1 MTDTQKAMFFR
12 RVLSGRMGR
21 REVVETGL
29 RLGVATPLLTALIGM
44 PSVAAAS
51 AGKRTATKHN
61 NAQAVDSGTLTVLFE
76 GGTNDIDPH
85 SSYTTLGSMVCL
97 GSYEMLVRYKGD
109 STFEYEPMLA
119 ESWEFNA
126 DLTSCTFKLPQNV
139 LFHDG
144 TICDANAVKESFTR
158 FRKMELGPYIVI
170 ARFVDDPETK
180 IVAEDDVTLRFDFD
194 HPQPLFLAAMAS
206 SFGPFIVSP
215 KAWKDNATEY
225 DEWAHEWLSFNAV
238 GTGPYRL
245 VENTLNEGVRLEKFD
260 DYHRGWEGNHFSDI
274 VIRNVPETATR
285 RQLLERGEAD
295 ISTYNLLASDVEEM
309 QKLDSLE
316 VMIYDSTRVNWA
328 ILNVPKLKTI
338 EARQGLCYAF
348 PYQENIDSINKGLLQ
363 RSGPIPSTMR
373 GYDPNAFQFPT
384 DLTKAKELLLA
395 GGFKEGDS
403 FEYLVSSDFTD
414 DKTTAQLFQA
424 NLQQIGFDLN
434 ITEVELATYD
444 DMIYG
449 DSGSS
454 ERPEIMGGWAWWPD
468 YNDPWN
474 QLAPNFLISAQGG
487 GGSNG
492 GDYANDRFEE
502 LMKQAETFTIE
513 AELDTLMQEIQ
524 QILIEDDP
532 AAIFYGETK
541 YYTILKKGMAGF
553 VPNPLYLGT
562 YMFYDLYREE
572 DA

>member
-1 MTDTQKAMFFR
+1 MTDTQKTAFFR
-12 RVLSGRMGR
+12 RALSGRMGR
-21 REVVETGL
+21 REVIETGL
-29 RLGVATPLLTALIGM
+29 RLGIATPLLTALAAM
-44 PSVAAAS
+44 PAVAS
-51 AGKRTATKHN
+51 ASSGRRTAPARAV
-61 NAQAVDSGTLTVLFE
+61 AQASDSGTLTVLFE

-97 GSYEMLVRYKGD
+97 GAYEMLVRYKGD

-119 ESWEFNA
+119 ESWELNA
-126 DLTSCTFKLPQNV
+126 DLTSCTFTLPKDV

-144 TICDANAVKESFTR
+144 TICDATAVKESFTR

-170 ARFVDDPETK
+170 ERFVDDPDSQ
-180 IVAEDDVTLRFDFD
+180 IVVVDDVTVRFDFD
-194 HPQPLFLAAMAS
+194 RPQPLFLAAMAS
-206 SFGPFIVSP
+206 SFGPFVVSP
-215 KAWKDNATEY
+215 QAWKDNATDS

-245 VENTLNEGVRLEKFD
+245 VENTLNEGVRMERSE
-260 DYHRGWEGNHFSDI
+260 DYHRGWDGNHFSEI
-274 VIRNVPETATR
+274 FIRNVPETSTR

-295 ISTYNLLASDVEEM
+295 ISTYNLLASDVAEL
-309 QKLDSLE
+309 QKLDTLD
-316 VMIYDSTRVNWA
+316 VRIYDSTRVNWA
-328 ILNVPKLKTI
+328 ILNVPKLKTV

-348 PYQENIDSINKGLLQ
+348 PYQENIDSISKGLLK

-373 GYDPNAFQFPT
+373 GFDPEAFQFPT
-384 DLTKAKELLLA
+384 DLDKAKELLLA
-395 GGFKEGDS
+395 GGFQEGDS
-403 FEYLVSSDFTD
+403 FEYVVSSDVAD

-434 ITEVELATYD
+434 ITEVDLATYD

-449 DSGSS
+449 DSGAE
-454 ERPEIMGGWAWWPD
+454 ERPDIMGGWAWWPD

-502 LMKQAETFTIE
+502 LMQEAEAFTIE
-513 AELDTLMQEIQ
+513 AELDTIMKEIQ
-524 QILIEDDP
+524 QILIQDDP

-541 YYTILKKGMAGF
+541 YYTILKKGVGGF

-562 YMFYDLYREE
+562 YMFYDLYRDESV
-572 DA
+572 